1 MAPADPTARR
11 PQAAAGPWWHT
22 AAMASEQLHERPAEL
37 LAQLL
42 RFDTTNPPGG
52 ERGCIAWAQ
61 GLLEQLG
68 AQVRILAKEPER
80 PNLVARLS
88 GRGER
93 PPLLLQGHVDVVAA
107 RGEWQ
112 H

>member
-1 MAPADPTARR
+1 MV
-11 PQAAAGPWWHT
+11 
-22 AAMASEQLHERPAEL
+22 SEQLHQRPAEL

-52 ERGCIAWAQ
+52 ERECISWAQ

-68 AQVRILAKEPER
+68 AQVRILAKESER
-80 PNLVARLS
+80 PNLLARLS

-93 PPLLLQGHVDVVAA
+93 SPLLLQGHVDVVAA
-107 RGEWQ
+107 RGEWN
-112 H
+112 HPPFAGELADGYVWGRGAMDMK